1 MGKMDG
7 NDKPSFQVDK
17 TDNVATMLLAAEV
30 GDKIL
35 VQGAEAPRS
44 QQALDAIP
52 LGHKVAI
59 AEILEGDF
67 VVKYGVRIGIA
78 TQSVKPGQWIHLHN
92 CRSLVDERSG
102 LFDKVTGAA
111 EDTAYA

>member
-1 MGKMDG
+1 MDG

-17 TDNVATMLLAAEV
+17 ADNVATMLHDAEA
-30 GDKIL
+30 GDMIL
-35 VQGAEAPRS
+35 VQGAEARRRL
-44 QQALDAIP
+44 QALDAIS

-67 VVKYGVRIGIA
+67 IVKYGVRIGIA
-78 TQSVKPGQWIHLHN
+78 TRSVKPGQWIHLHN
-92 CRSLVDERSG
+92 CRSQVDERSG